1 MGVVYKAQQISTNR
15 EVALKIVKLDLGDD
29 ARIER
34 FQQEIDIIS
43 QLSHPNVVRV
53 FDTGTLPGHDLLYVV
68 MEYIDGIS
76 LGDMLWH
83 KHAEDQY
90 FKCRT
95 RVEFALEVIYQLC
108 AALTEPHR
116 LGIIPRDIKP
126 ENIILAPSSDETIQV
141 KVLDFGI
148 ARVLNEKTVTTRK
161 KMTDARVPF
170 VGTPHYMAPEQVAR
184 SQYDARTDLYA
195 VGVILYEM
203 LSGQYPF
210 DDDNVLALL
219 LRKTQNSPPPL
230 TEHIPDD
237 FPYPEIVA
245 LTDSMLA
252 IDIERR
258 PSDAMQ
264 VRRIIEDIRDK
275 YRMRRV
281 RVRAESYLGR
291 EETQEQ
297 AVASLDDDARLEP
310 LRALYRKWLLYPSG
324 RPLVQDQEEPSALSG
339 LAELGDLSGFGASP
353 EQKESK
359 ASGTFLPEGQ
369 EIENRQEQHTDEISE
384 VDEEEDIES
393 HTNILASPKRQHLK
407 AWSMDAELS
416 NSFNVEDL
424 QKGAA
429 QIQDFEALF
438 EEEEAPKGDVDD
450 AVTSIWK
457 PDLDALPENLRKSFA
472 GEVDW
477 EETFGIGIDN
487 DLPPMTDT
495 REDPAV
501 QGMIPDEDPSIEG
514 VVPPSFA
521 KPDFHNTPDPN
532 ASGFGSM
539 FPKNPTASGFG
550 ASFGAEPA
558 DSSFGAEIGA
568 DFGAEPSFAHIE
580 LNNETTQEAL
590 GVDDHGLPYD
600 TLPEP
605 LGRDSEIIQK
615 LMAEKEERAAQ
626 AAAAPSL
633 EDLTGEASVEG
644 LIPDE
649 DPTTVDDRPSGLRR
663 PERETNESIPLSQVR
678 ANELELED
686 VQASPNA
693 SASREAEQLRQ
704 RMEARESAR
713 ARDSKRKN
721 LLIGLLFIAFI
732 IVAAVAFFATRGS

>member
-76 LGDMLWH
+76 LGDVLWH

-116 LGIIPRDIKP
+116 LEIIHRDIKP

-148 ARVLNEKTVTTRK
+148 ARVLNEKSSTARK

-203 LSGQYPF
+203 LTGQYPF

-230 TEHIPDD
+230 TELIPDD
-237 FPYPEIVA
+237 FPYPEVAA
-245 LTDSMLA
+245 LTESMLA
-252 IDIERR
+252 IDIDRR
-258 PSDAMQ
+258 PADAMQ

-291 EETQEQ
+291 EETSEQ
-297 AVASLDDDARLEP
+297 AVATLDDDSRLEP

-324 RPLVQDQEEPSALSG
+324 RPLVAESDERAEPSG
-339 LAELGDLSGFGASP
+339 LAQLGDLSGFGASP

-359 ASGTFLPEGQ
+359 SSGTFLPEGE
-369 EIENRQEQHTDEISE
+369 EIENKAAQHTDEISE

-393 HTNILASPKRQHLK
+393 HTDILSSPKRQHLK
-407 AWSMDAELS
+407 AWSMDAEFS
-416 NSFNVEDL
+416 NSFDVGKL
-424 QKGAA
+424 QEGAA
-429 QIQDFEALF
+429 KIQEFEGFF
-438 EEEEAPKGDVDD
+438 EQEDQPKGDVDD

-457 PDLDALPENLRKSFA
+457 PDLDALPDDLRKSFA
-472 GEVDW
+472 GEVEWDA
-477 EETFGIGIDN
+477 TFGSTASD
-487 DLPPMTDT
+487 DAVPMSDT

-501 QGMIPDEDPSIEG
+501 QGTLADDDDQSIEG
-514 VVPPSFA
+514 VVPPGFA
-521 KPDFHNTPDPN
+521 QPNFHHTPDPN
-532 ASGFGSM
+532 ASGFGGM
-539 FPKNPTASGFG
+539 FSSDPNSS
-550 ASFGAEPA
+550 SFGAEPA
-558 DSSFGAEIGA
+558 SGSTENNFGAETA
-568 DFGAEPSFAHIE
+568 SPSFPHLA
-580 LNNETTQEAL
+580 LNQETTQEAL

-600 TLPEP
+600 TIPEP
-605 LGRDSEIIQK
+605 LGRDSEIIKK
-615 LMAEKEERAAQ
+615 LMAEKDSREQ
-626 AAAAPSL
+626 AKSAPSL

-644 LIPDE
+644 LFDE
-649 DPTTVDDRPSGLRR
+649 DPTTVDDRPEGLRR
-663 PERETNESIPLSQVR
+663 PERDQSESIPLALAR
-678 ANELELED
+678 ADELELD
-686 VQASPNA
+686 NVAQGPNE
-693 SASREAEQLRQ
+693 SAKREADQLRE
-704 RMEARESAR
+704 RMEQREQEQARNSL
-713 ARDSKRKN
+713 RKN
-721 LLIGLLFIAFI
+721 LLIGLLLFALLV
-732 IVAAVAFFATRGS
+732 VAAVAFFATRGG